1 MAAAVCVSRMGRK
14 PVRVLLVEDDED
26 VREFTSEVLTADGYH
41 VTAACNAIEA
51 QQLDASAFDLV
62 ITDIVMPGTDGLA
75 LVRALRRT
83 HPTLKVLFTTGY
95 SRHIAPEALAVGEI
109 LDKPFQRDALL
120 HAVKR
125 LSGLQIA

>member
-1 MAAAVCVSRMGRK
+1 M
-14 PVRVLLVEDDED
+14 
-26 VREFTSEVLTADGYH
+26 REFTSEALTSGGYD
-41 VTAACNAIEA
+41 VTVACNAIEA
-51 QQLDASAFDLV
+51 QQLAAGDSAFDLV

-75 LVRALRRT
+75 LVSALRRT

-95 SRHIAPEALAVGEI
+95 SRHIAPDALAVGEI

-120 HAVKR
+120 HAVNR